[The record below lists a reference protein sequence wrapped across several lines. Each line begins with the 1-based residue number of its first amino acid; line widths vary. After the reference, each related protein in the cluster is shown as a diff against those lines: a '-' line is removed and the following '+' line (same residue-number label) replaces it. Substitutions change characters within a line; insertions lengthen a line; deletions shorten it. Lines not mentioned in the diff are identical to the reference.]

1 MKTTTGSTSPAQTHR
16 RWCPV
21 CRCYQTTIGQGCSPC
36 RPAGITVV
44 GLEVHVGDEVFAVC
58 DTYATRD
65 AVAATLH
72 LMERPR

>member
-1 MKTTTGSTSPAQTHR
+1 MKTTTDSMQTAQTHR

-21 CRCYQTTIGQGCSPC
+21 CRCYQTSTGNVCGPC
-36 RPAGITVV
+36 RPAGVTVV
-44 GLEVHVGDEVFAVC
+44 GLEVHINDEIFAVC